1 MVEGYP
7 NLVIPGPL
15 IATLLLDLYIQ
26 QGQPLTQFRYRA
38 KSPLFLPYPFTVNG
52 KAKGQSARMWASNH
66 GDEVVMEATVN
77 SA

>member
-7 NLVIPGPL
+7 NLVIHGPL

-38 KSPLFLPYPFTVNG
+38 KSPLFLPYPIAVND
-52 KAKGQSARMWASNH
+52 KAKGLSSQLWASNH
-66 GDEVVMEATVN
+66 VGELVMEATIN